1 MYSANKEQY
10 YFKTFL
16 IGKKG
21 VGRSTFAKSP
31 YFSGFMDNDLI
42 AGIYLSVYD
51 HSFDSSNEYNYV
63 KLSIWFYNPESRFKH
78 LFSNYITGSNA
89 IFIMFDVSD
98 LTSLNEIDSWME
110 VIRQRYEPES
120 NIPIMLLGN
129 KADLTE
135 HLEPAK
141 ALADPLVKKHG
152 LMGYYEISVLDSTN
166 IELTLRTMA
175 ETLLQKLKPNWKRDS
190 KA

>member
-1 MYSANKEQY
+1 MHMDY

-21 VGRSTFAKSP
+21 VGKSTFAKSP
-31 YFSGFMDNDLI
+31 YFSRFIDNDLTT
-42 AGIYLSVYD
+42 GIYYCLYD
-51 HSFDSSNEYNYV
+51 YSFDSGNKNKYV
-63 KLSIWFYNPESRFKH
+63 KLQFWSYNPESRFKEF
-78 LFSNYITGSNA
+78 FSYYITGSNA

-110 VIRQRYEPES
+110 VIREPYKLEY

-135 HLEPAK
+135 HLGPAK
-141 ALADPLVKKHG
+141 ALADALVKKYG
-152 LMGYYEISVLDSTN
+152 LMGYYEISASKSKN
-166 IELTLRTMA
+166 IELILATIA
-175 ETLLQKLKPNWKRDS
+175 ETLLKKLNPNR
-190 KA
+190 

>member
-1 MYSANKEQY
+1 MYAGNKNDY
-10 YFKTFL
+10 YFKSF
-16 IGKKG
+16 IFGKKG

-31 YFSGFMDNDLI
+31 YFLSFMDNDI
-42 AGIYLSVYD
+42 ISGIYFCTNDY
-51 HSFDSSNEYNYV
+51 SFDSSNEYNYV
-63 KLSIWFYNPESRFKH
+63 KLQIWCLNPESRFKH
-78 LFSNYITGSNA
+78 LFSSYIKGSNA

-98 LTSLNEIDSWME
+98 LTSLKEIDSWME
-110 VIRQRYEPES
+110 VIREQYKPEY

-135 HLEPAK
+135 HLESAK
-141 ALADPLVKKHG
+141 ALADSLVKKHG

-166 IELTLRTMA
+166 LDLTLRTMA
-175 ETLLQKLKPNWKRDS
+175 ETLLQKFKPNWKRDS

>member
-1 MYSANKEQY
+1 M
-10 YFKTFL
+10 
-16 IGKKG
+16 
-21 VGRSTFAKSP
+21 GRSTFAKLIDHK
-31 YFSGFMDNDLI
+31 FIDHDLTT
-42 AGIYLSVYD
+42 GYYLSTYD
-51 HSFDSSNEYNYV
+51 YSFDPSNKNIYI
-63 KLSIWFYNPESRFKH
+63 KLQLWFYNPESRFKR
-78 LFSNYITGSNA
+78 LFSYYITGSNA

-135 HLEPAK
+135 HLKPAK
-141 ALADPLVKKHG
+141 ALADSLVKKHS

>member
-1 MYSANKEQY
+1 MHPDYI
-10 YFKTFL
+10 FKTFL
-16 IGKKG
+16 IGKKS

-31 YFSGFMDNDLI
+31 YFSGFMDSDLTT
-42 AGIYLSVYD
+42 GICYWHYD
-51 HSFDSSNEYNYV
+51 YSFDSGNKDKCV
-63 KLSIWFYNPESRFKH
+63 KLQIWSYNPEIRFKL
-78 LFSNYITGSNA
+78 LFSSYITGSHA

-110 VIRQRYEPES
+110 VIRERYKPED
-120 NIPIMLLGN
+120 NVPIMLLGN

-135 HLEPAK
+135 HLESAK
-141 ALADPLVKKHG
+141 VLADSLVKKHG

-166 IELTLRTMA
+166 LELTLRTMA
-175 ETLLQKLKPNWKRDS
+175 ETLVQKLKPNWKRDS